1 MTVKELKNW
10 LSCCADDMEVKVA
23 IDSMIRP
30 LTKVTFGVDMDTNK
44 CSVWLCDDE
53 RFHRNNSIVLHNN
66 YLKYTKVD

>member
-10 LSCCADDMEVKVA
+10 LTYYNDDVEVKVV

-53 RFHRNNSIVLHNN
+53 RFGGN
-66 YLKYTKVD
+66 YVN

>member
-10 LSCCADDMEVKVA
+10 LTYYNDDMEVEVA

-30 LTKVTFGVDMDTNK
+30 LTTVTFGVDMDTNK

-53 RFHRNNSIVLHNN
+53 RYRG
-66 YLKYTKVD
+66 

>member
-10 LSCCADDMEVKVA
+10 LSYYNDDVEVKVA

-30 LTKVTFGVDMDTNK
+30 LTKVTVGVDMDTNK

-53 RFHRNNSIVLHNN
+53 RFGGN
-66 YLKYTKVD
+66 YGN

>member
-1 MTVKELKNW
+1 MTVKELKNI
-10 LSCCADDMEVKVA
+10 LSYYTDDMEVEVA

-53 RFHRNNSIVLHNN
+53 RFKRNNSIEPQNN
-66 YLKYTKVD
+66 YLKHTKED

>member
-1 MTVKELKNW
+1 MTVAELKQA
-10 LSCCADDMEVKVA
+10 LSKYPDDMEVRVA

-53 RFHRNNSIVLHNN
+53 RC
-66 YLKYTKVD
+66 KVHCDAFR

>member
-1 MTVKELKNW
+1 MTVKELKDW
-10 LSCCADDMEVKVA
+10 LSYYNDDVEVNVA

-53 RFHRNNSIVLHNN
+53 RFGGN
-66 YLKYTKVD
+66 YGN

>member
-10 LSCCADDMEVKVA
+10 LSCYADDMEVEVA

-53 RFHRNNSIVLHNN
+53 RFKRNNSIELQNN
-66 YLKYTKVD
+66 CLKYTKED

>member
-1 MTVKELKNW
+1 MTVAELKQA
-10 LSCCADDMEVKVA
+10 LSKYPDDMEVEVA

-53 RFHRNNSIVLHNN
+53 RFGGNNG
-66 YLKYTKVD
+66 D

>member
-10 LSCCADDMEVKVA
+10 LSCYNDDMEVKVA

-44 CSVWLCDDE
+44 CSVWFCNDE
-53 RFHRNNSIVLHNN
+53 RF
-66 YLKYTKVD
+66 KGKED